1 VTDRQKYRL
10 FAVLLALL
18 LLLVIAF
25 FLFSQWAEE
34 VSAVNSVRLAATQ

>member
-18 LLLVIAF
+18 LLVVAF
-25 FLFSQWAEE
+25 FLFKDWAEE
-34 VSAVNSVRLAATQ
+34 VSAVSYVRL